1 MKTRREFSMLSVIV
15 LVMMVLSSVSFGV
28 PITEGFEY
36 DDLTAMGDNGWTYSE
51 ATSLTTSPVAEGS
64 KALFLDGDN
73 KHTAEKTFFASDQTD
88 ITVSFQWYTGSS
100 VMTSG
105 DAGVI
110 LYDQAG
116 TGIYIVRDVQS
127 GDVKFRL
134 GDDWLVGS
142 FPNTDLN
149 WDGWNDV
156 EVVYD
161 AAGNA
166 DIFINGIEA
175 MTDLAAGGF
184 IKFQAFRNWSA
195 HASRD
200 VVIDDIQIV
209 PEPATV
215 ALLSLGCLFL
225 RKRRV

>member
-1 MKTRREFSMLSVIV
+1 MKKLLYISLVFLCFACFANADVFS
-15 LVMMVLSSVSFGV
+15 
-28 PITEGFEY
+28 EGFEY
-36 DDLTAMGDNGWTYSE
+36 DDLTAMGDNGWTYST

-73 KHTAEKTFFASDQTD
+73 KHTAEKTFFSSDQTD
-88 ITVSFQWYTGSS
+88 ITVSFQWYTGSYD
-100 VMTSG
+100 MTSADG
-105 DAGVI
+105 GVI

-116 TGIYIVRDVQS
+116 TGVYIVRDA
-127 GDVKFRL
+127 GGGFVKFRL
-134 GDDWLVGS
+134 GGTWLPGS

-175 MTDLAAGGF
+175 MTDLAVNGF
-184 IKFQAFRNWSA
+184 TKFQAFRNWSA